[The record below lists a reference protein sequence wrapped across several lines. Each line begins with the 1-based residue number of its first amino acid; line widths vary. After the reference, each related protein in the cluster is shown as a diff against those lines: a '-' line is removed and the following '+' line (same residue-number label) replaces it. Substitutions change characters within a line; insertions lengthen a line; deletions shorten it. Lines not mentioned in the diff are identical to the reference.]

1 MQFSH
6 HVCSALLPL
15 LFCVDANIFQL
26 SKMIKK
32 VTGRAAFPTFS
43 TYGCY
48 CGLGGKGRPLD
59 RIDWCCH
66 EHDCCYGRTDENG
79 CSSKFITYHYT
90 YRLGIIKCGNSLQC
104 EYDVCECDRKF
115 VQCLK
120 KYLKNYEELY
130 TFFPNDFCQ
139 GRTPQC

>member
-1 MQFSH
+1 MKH
-6 HVCSALLPL
+6 LWLLL
-15 LFCVDANIFQL
+15 LILPQATL

-79 CSSKFITYHYT
+79 CSHSFAVLSEKKSQWWSWIT
-90 YRLGIIKCGNSLQC
+90 KSSLQC